1 MRIRTILAAAAA
13 PAALAAVL
21 LGTAGQASAA
31 TTPHLTGSVA
41 LAGPA
46 DQWAALN
53 NIAAGNPTAPG
64 APGSGSLSY
73 TNFNVADLVN
83 TGVGSLPKGT
93 PVEIDFG
100 YQGGNYPHHL
110 IVDTIQPTSL
120 SSFTFT
126 GNGSYDKD
134 GSYTW
139 TATGSVSGETLNMHI
154 VYTGTQ
160 AGYYLDFAGTINP
173 DGSVTGTS
181 FSDSL
186 GRTLTVGMPAGSA
199 FQALSFNSP
208 VDHVSVT
215 PSAAGGDAGFS
226 AAIPALHT
234 YAGTPFTETVHD
246 GGSPGSVYDT
256 WSQNPAGASTIT
268 AGNLTVH

>member
-53 NIAAGNPTAPG
+53 NIAAGSPTAPG

-73 TNFNVADLVN
+73 TNFNVADSAAS
-83 TGVGSLPKGT
+83 GVGSLPKGT
-93 PVEIDFG
+93 DIPLSFNLDGTPYDHI
-100 YQGGNYPHHL
+100 L
-110 IVDTIQPTSL
+110 TVDSIQPTGL
-120 SSFTFT
+120 ASFTFT
-126 GNGSYDKD
+126 GHGAWHDDSSYK
-134 GSYTW
+134 W
-139 TATGSVSGETLNMHI
+139 TATGSVTGEALTMHL
-154 VYTGTQ
+154 VYTGNNP
-160 AGYYLDFAGTINP
+160 GYSVDASATIDP
-173 DGSVTGTS
+173 ATGTLTGSASSSAGQS
-181 FSDSL
+181 F
-186 GRTLTVGMPAGSA
+186 TLTGSGA
-199 FQALSFNSP
+199 FQALSFTAP
-208 VDHVSVT
+208 VDHVTVT
-215 PSAAGGDAGFS
+215 PSSVGGDAVFS
-226 AAIPALHT
+226 SAIPAGHT

-246 GGSPGSVYDT
+246 GGSPGSVHDK
-256 WSQNPAGASTIT
+256 WSQNPSGPSVIT